1 MRLPR
6 FTVRT
11 LMVTVA
17 IVALAFPL
25 YRTIIFYKKYYNMA
39 IFHSESEKYYAL
51 QLKNETFTKFA
62 PSVSPDRQREM
73 MAQSVARVRKRKQYH
88 AEMKLKYERAA
99 THPWDPLELDPP
111 EPE

>member
-51 QLKNETFTKFA
+51 QRRCCTKAF
-62 PSVSPDRQREM
+62 VGM
-73 MAQSVARVRKRKQYH
+73 MGFSR
-88 AEMKLKYERAA
+88 LG
-99 THPWDPLELDPP
+99 
-111 EPE
+111 